1 MLIEI
6 VEIQEKALQG
16 TTEPL
21 RCKLSNG
28 RYCYAKGKR
37 ANASGLIQEWMAA
50 NLARELNLP
59 IPDFHIAYA
68 DKRLVDISFD
78 KNFGYGEVFASEFIE
93 SAVEY
98 SYQFS
103 VEPDLQRDI
112 LLFDLWIQNEDRTL
126 NDTNSGNPNLLWAK
140 NQLYVIDHNLAFE
153 NNFNRAD
160 FWQTHVFKNWQF
172 ELDERKQFEARLQSA
187 LRNWQQWWDAVPNDW
202 KEENKNESI
211 NYAFDAQKTLERLTA
226 EAHGNIWLKL

>member
-16 TTEPL
+16 STEPL

-37 ANASGLIQEWMAA
+37 ANASGLIKEWMAA

-68 DKRLVDISFD
+68 DKRLVDMSFD
-78 KNFGYGEVFASEFIE
+78 KSFGHGEIFASELIE

-126 NDTNSGNPNLLWAK
+126 SKKTHFGNPNLLWAK
-140 NQLYVIDHNLAFE
+140 DKLHVIHHNFAFD
-153 NNFNRAD
+153 NKFNCSD
-160 FWQTHVFKNWQF
+160 FWQTHVFKEWQF
-172 ELDERKQFEARLQSA
+172 ELEERPQFEARLQNA
-187 LRNWQQWWDAVPNDW
+187 LLKWQQWWDAVPSDW
-202 KEENKNESI
+202 KEENESI
-211 NYAFDAQKTLERLTA
+211 NYAFNEHKTRERLTV
-226 EAHGNIWLKL
+226 EAHGKIWLKL

>member
-6 VEIQEKALQG
+6 IEIQEKAVQG

-37 ANASGLIQEWMAA
+37 ANASGLIKEWMAA

-68 DKRLVDISFD
+68 DKRLVDTFD
-78 KNFGYGEVFASEFIE
+78 KSFGHGEVFASEFIE

-103 VEPDLQRDI
+103 VKPDLQRDI

-126 NDTNSGNPNLLWAK
+126 SKTHSGNPNLLWAK

-160 FWQTHVFKNWQF
+160 FWQTHVFKQWQF
-172 ELDERKQFEARLQSA
+172 ELNERPQFETRLQNA
-187 LRNWQQWWDAVPNDW
+187 LLNWQQWWDAVPNDW
-202 KEENKNESI
+202 KEENENESI
-211 NYAFDAQKTLERLTA
+211 NYAFNEQKTFQRLTT
-226 EAHGNIWLKL
+226 EAHGEIWLKL